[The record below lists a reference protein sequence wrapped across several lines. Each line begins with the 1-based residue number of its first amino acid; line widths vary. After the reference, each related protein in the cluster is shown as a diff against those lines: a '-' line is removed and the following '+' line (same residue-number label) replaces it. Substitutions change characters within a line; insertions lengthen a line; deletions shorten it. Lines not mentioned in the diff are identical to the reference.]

1 MYSRNIRS
9 IVSVVRS
16 TDSTYY
22 RRIESTGS
30 WSIGSIVSTGS
41 RNIRIYIP
49 VLKLVVGALGAL

>member
-1 MYSRNIRS
+1 M
-9 IVSVVRS
+9 VRS